1 MNKLMIRLEKIRLRE
16 TVLFILAAVTVLYLG
31 ADHPVPKGFYLP
43 VLMVIVLAAVQYF
56 CLRWLHRNLA
66 VRKTFLI
73 TVLAGAVIALTSAL
87 LLILPKGKINQET
100 LIWLVIIML
109 AGALYGCFIW
119 IVNYLL
125 IRKHLH

>member
-1 MNKLMIRLEKIRLRE
+1 MIRLEKIRLRE

-56 CLRWLHRNLA
+56 CLCWLHRNLA

-73 TVLAGAVIALTSAL
+73 TVLAGAVISLISAL
-87 LLILPKGKINQET
+87 LLILPKGKINGET